1 MFTTIAMKRGALA
14 LLLASAV
21 VGAAEAQTPPPDYPP
36 QPATAP
42 GDCSRS
48 PGASRGS
55 TSRWTMTAR
64 NPASSS

>member
-1 MFTTIAMKRGALA
+1 MFKTIAMKRGALA
-14 LLLASAV
+14 LLLASTV
-21 VGAAEAQTPPPDYPP
+21 VGAAEAQTAPPDSSRSC
-36 QPATAP
+36 ATVP

-48 PGASRGS
+48 PGAPRGS

>member
-21 VGAAEAQTPPPDYPP
+21 VGAAEAQTLPPD
-36 QPATAP
+36 A
-42 GDCSRS
+42 SRS
-48 PGASRGS
+48 GNCTGGLFTLTDGTRGS